1 MPRGSAPSEVMKARY
16 SLLNKQLD
24 QAERDADKGLFK
36 RVKRGFQSLL
46 KSEYDIKDAR
56 ELEKSGQ
63 RVMSEKHFK
72 IARRVAKIEKNMLRQ
87 DRMAEKVK
95 KDQQP

>member
-24 QAERDADKGLFK
+24 QAEREADKGLFK
-36 RVKRGFQSLL
+36 KVKRGLQSLL
-46 KSEYDIKDAR
+46 KSEYDIQDAR

-63 RVMSEKHFK
+63 RVMTEKHFK
-72 IARRVAKIEKNMLRQ
+72 LARRVAKIERNMLIQ
-87 DRMAEKVK
+87 DRMAEKVRR
-95 KDQQP
+95 DQQP

>member
-1 MPRGSAPSEVMKARY
+1 MPKGSAPSEVMKARY

-24 QAERDADKGLFK
+24 KAEREADKGLFK
-36 RVKRGFQSLL
+36 KVKRGLQSLL

-63 RVMSEKHFK
+63 RVMTEKHFK
-72 IARRVAKIEKNMLRQ
+72 LARRVAKIERNMLKQ
-87 DRMAEKVK
+87 DRMAEEVRR
-95 KDQQP
+95 DQRP